1 MSQDP
6 EGSQRA
12 RIRLPVGAFVLDV
25 ARETLVGPEGEV
37 RLRPKTYEVLR
48 YLLDHRG
55 RIVTKQELI
64 DAAWG
69 ETSVTDDSL
78 VQCLIEIRRALG
90 DVDHRLIQT
99 IPRRGYMVTEEA
111 WQAGQTAWN
120 GDAAPVSDLRGAPD
134 AVARRNVRWPL
145 WSLLGLLAAGVAGG
159 ALYVRSAPDRPPP
172 ASALSQEHRVELAP
186 PATSNPEAYD
196 LYESGRMFF
205 EKRTEADLW
214 TAVELFKKALEL
226 DPRFA
231 RAYAGVAHCYC
242 VLTTSGAAPQQKA
255 VEWLRAFATKALEL
269 DPRLAEAHTAMA
281 VYHAHQWNPLGQ
293 EDSFKRAIAADP
305 NYPTAYL
312 WYGTMLDT
320 YGRRQESLA
329 MRRAALELEPLNP
342 QINVELAD
350 ILHRMG
356 QHDEA
361 LKHIDRA
368 LGVNPHYPGAHHT
381 LGRLH
386 LEGGRYAEA
395 IAAFVKSGR
404 RPSIAHAYA
413 VSGDRDRARSILRQ
427 LEQETTRRYVSPL
440 DFAVIHA
447 GLGDND
453 QAFGW
458 LERAF
463 RERVIAVKWFNSDV
477 WYVRLRDDARY
488 ATLSRRVRAAMQI
501 NP

>member
-1 MSQDP
+1 MSQEP

-48 YLLDHRG
+48 YLLAHRG
-55 RIVTKQELI
+55 RIVTKPELI

-90 DVDHRLIQT
+90 DRDYRLIRT
-99 IPRRGYMVTEEA
+99 IPRRGYMVTDEA
-111 WQAGQTAWN
+111 WEAGRTAWN
-120 GDAAPVSDLRGAPD
+120 GDAAPITEVRDAPD
-134 AVARRNVRWPL
+134 AVPRRNVRWPM
-145 WSLLGLLAAGVAGG
+145 WSLLGLLAVSVVAG
-159 ALYVRSAPDRPPP
+159 ALYMRRAPVQSPALFRQDRP
-172 ASALSQEHRVELAP
+172 ELAP

-214 TAVELFKKALEL
+214 TAVELFKQAVDL
-226 DPRFA
+226 DQRFA

-242 VLTTSGAAPQQKA
+242 VLTTSGAVPQQKA
-255 VEWLRAFATKALEL
+255 VEWLRAFAMKALEL

-293 EDSFKRAIAADP
+293 EDSFKRAIDANP
-305 NYPTAYL
+305 NYATAYL

-329 MRRAALELEPLNP
+329 MRRTALELEPLNP

-350 ILHRMG
+350 ILHKMG

-395 IAAFVKSGR
+395 IAAFGKSGR

-463 RERVIAVKWFNSDV
+463 RERVIAVKWFDSDV

-488 ATLSRRVRAAMQI
+488 ATLSRRVQAAMQI